1 MPEYRRATPMN
12 RRQLLGT
19 ATASVVTAA
28 VADGS
33 PNREDR
39 PAPGPV
45 NTGMLRIG
53 LYQQMPVKWD
63 IKGNLTAILAAFE
76 TASTKRVDLLVTP
89 ECFLD
94 GYAASDP
101 ASKRAK
107 LFTIAQELGKS
118 ESLGRVAE
126 EALRRKISIL
136 CGFTQK
142 DGERL
147 YNAAGLWD
155 SQGQLTG
162 VYHKTHLQTHDKQ
175 FDAGQSLPVFKSP
188 WGPLGVMI
196 CADRR
201 WPETS
206 RVLRLQGARL
216 LLCPSYGMAHEANEW
231 WMRTR
236 AYENDCFV
244 AFTHPRTSFVADPAG
259 NLAGRLVGAKGDV
272 LAITIDLSRADTH
285 AHLDDRRPDLYG
297 LIAERRDRGG
307 AEPQR

>member
-1 MPEYRRATPMN
+1 MPEYRRATEMT

-28 VADGS
+28 AGGS
-33 PNREDR
+33 PDREDR
-39 PAPGPV
+39 PAPGQGT
-45 NTGMLRIG
+45 TGKLRIG
-53 LYQQMPVKWD
+53 LHQQMPVKWD
-63 IKGNLTAILAAFE
+63 LKGNLAAILNAFDAA
-76 TASTKRVDLLVTP
+76 AGKRVDLLVTP

-94 GYAASDP
+94 GHAASDP
-101 ASKRAK
+101 ESKRAK

-118 ESLGRVAE
+118 EYLGRVAE
-126 EALRRKISIL
+126 EASRRNMSIL

-142 DGERL
+142 DGKRL

-155 SQGQLTG
+155 SQGRLTG

-175 FDAGQSLPVFKSP
+175 FDAGQSLPVFQSP
-188 WGPLGVMI
+188 WGPLGIMI

-201 WPETS
+201 WPETA

-216 LLCPSYGMAHEANEW
+216 ILCPSYGMAHEANEW

-244 AFTHPRTSFVADPAG
+244 AFAHPRTSFVADPAG
-259 NLAGRLVGAKGDV
+259 NLAGRLVGAKGDL
-272 LAITIDLSRADTH
+272 LALTLDLSRADAH
-285 AHLDDRRPDLYG
+285 AHLDDRRPELYG

-307 AEPQR
+307 AKPQR